1 MGDINKE
8 VETRC
13 CWLKNKVNEADAK
26 GLVVGLSGGIDSAL
40 TAALAV
46 RAFCRENVCA
56 LILPCYSNKADEKDA
71 KLVAKSLGIN
81 ANTIGLDNV
90 FGTMLAAVGSD
101 LSRLAQ
107 ANIKS
112 RLRMVTLY
120 SMANELNYLVAGTS
134 NKSEIMIGYYTKYG
148 DGGVDLEPLGDL
160 YKADVY
166 EMARYLEIPEPI
178 LIRPASAGLW
188 DDQTDE
194 QELGMSYD
202 TIELVIRVMEE
213 KTPENNLP
221 EALDIKDLK
230 RIEQIFAN
238 TQHKREMPPVFQ

>member
-1 MGDINKE
+1 
-8 VETRC
+8 
-13 CWLKNKVNEADAK
+13 
-26 GLVVGLSGGIDSAL
+26 
-40 TAALAV
+40 
-46 RAFCRENVCA
+46 
-56 LILPCYSNKADEKDA
+56 
-71 KLVAKSLGIN
+71 
-81 ANTIGLDNV
+81 
-90 FGTMLAAVGSD
+90 
-101 LSRLAQ
+101 
-107 ANIKS
+107 
-112 RLRMVTLY
+112 
-120 SMANELNYLVAGTS
+120 
-134 NKSEIMIGYYTKYG
+134 MIGYYTKYG